1 MRRRTFI
8 ASAAFATVSPG
19 SAAPAFAVR
28 EPRPYAG
35 ADGGW
40 LVFAV
45 GTVNG
50 FGMDFG
56 FPYHRL
62 AGADSATA
70 PLWRGAIQPRLGG
83 AIYLK
88 IKDPDFEGAETGHV
102 VARRV
107 PAGSYVIDNFSFGG
121 TVPGVG
127 GLSWSTARPFAIP
140 FAIRPGRATYIGS
153 YMRSVSL
160 GTPLE
165 PQLGAAGFFVI
176 ADRSGRDA
184 PFARGR
190 LPAET
195 PLDIEVTDV
204 DAFGSVILRTSTP

>member
-8 ASAAFATVSPG
+8 ASAAVASFAGVTPA
-19 SAAPAFAVR
+19 SAAR

-35 ADGGW
+35 PDGGW

-45 GTVNG
+45 GTVDG

-62 AGADSATA
+62 AGADGA
-70 PLWRGAIQPRLGG
+70 PAPPWRGTIQPRLGG

-102 VARRV
+102 VVRRV
-107 PAGSYVIDNFSFGG
+107 PAGRYVIDNFSFGG

-127 GLSWSTARPFAIP
+127 GFSWSTAQPFAIP
-140 FAIRPGRATYIGS
+140 FEIRPGRATYIGS

-176 ADRSGRDA
+176 ADRSARDA

-204 DAFGSVILRTSTP
+204 DTFDSIILRTRTP